1 MHIGTLIVKLI
12 ITNSQQEPTL
22 ILTTRPRANNMIP
35 VPALLELQ
43 VLDYL
48 GTTVDK
54 PIVILRVPPPND
66 PEPNQEANPSQSSH
80 SQIT

>member
-1 MHIGTLIVKLI
+1 MHIDTLIVKLI

-48 GTTVDK
+48 GTWYDC
-54 PIVILRVPPPND
+54 
-66 PEPNQEANPSQSSH
+66 
-80 SQIT
+80 